1 MPSAPCLPEVEV
13 QLENLRSLLLSVP
26 VYIQM
31 LISFNNAWDLVHLLH
46 LSSLSFSA
54 FFFFFFLMSAGSHAG
69 LKSLVK

>member
-54 FFFFFFLMSAGSHAG
+54 FFFFFLMSAGSHAG